1 MDGQEGAVSWY
12 NLPFY
17 RSLTEEILFMGAPR
31 NVIILNGIVSF
42 MFVMY
47 FHFVYILLLS
57 VAVHALCVY
66 LAKDDAQF
74 FDCLSQYI
82 YKENYYST

>member
-42 MFVMY
+42 MFVFPFCLY
-47 FHFVYILLLS
+47 TAFICGGTRLV
-57 VAVHALCVY
+57 
-66 LAKDDAQF
+66 
-74 FDCLSQYI
+74 CLSSQGRCAVL
-82 YKENYYST
+82 